1 MLLYKDLRLV
11 LRDLVLLNRHLVSEL
26 MHILVDHSTNL
37 TMSFPVG
44 VGGDIELKAVVV
56 VGRIH
61 DVVLA
66 TLHLRLLRLHQLTAT
81 DLGLLLVY
89 KR

>member
-1 MLLYKDLRLV
+1 M

-26 MHILVDHSTNL
+26 VHIFDHSTNL

-61 DVVLA
+61 DVILA

-81 DLGLLLVY
+81 DLGLLIVY

>member
-1 MLLYKDLRLV
+1 M

-26 MHILVDHSTNL
+26 VHILVDHSTNL

-61 DVVLA
+61 DVRA

-81 DLGLLLVY
+81 DLGLLIVY

>member
-1 MLLYKDLRLV
+1 M

-26 MHILVDHSTNL
+26 VHILVDHSTNL

-61 DVVLA
+61 DVLA

>member
-1 MLLYKDLRLV
+1 M
-11 LRDLVLLNRHLVSEL
+11 
-26 MHILVDHSTNL
+26 VDHSTNL

-61 DVVLA
+61 DVLA